1 MKVTLCYFP
10 PLDDVE
16 HEMKS
21 LLVSLCFFAS
31 LPSLSLPAR
40 AQSIT
45 ISGTMHR
52 STLEGGCW
60 YLQSD
65 INRSNDREGSMDRG
79 SSGGKRYE
87 LVGDTGIVY
96 PLRIEGQHIVINA
109 EPVKNAAS
117 VCMMGEIVRVLQRI
131 DTVRYPIDLPI
142 MAILLDGTVH
152 RTKSGVWYVK
162 TSHGREYEFQQ
173 PPARPYRHSGAR
185 IHKKFRVLLD
195 KNSTKTGKDG
205 VILPE
210 STQPAKP
217 IMKQKTYDAR

>member
-1 MKVTLCYFP
+1 
-10 PLDDVE
+10 
-16 HEMKS
+16 MKS
-21 LLVSLCFFAS
+21 FLTALFLFTSLPAS
-31 LPSLSLPAR
+31 LLPAR

-65 INRSNDREGSMDRG
+65 VDRG
-79 SSGGKRYE
+79 RSIDRGRSSGKRFE
-87 LVGDTGIVY
+87 LVGDTGIVH

-109 EPVKNAAS
+109 VPVKDAAS

-142 MAILLDGTVH
+142 MTILIDGTVH
-152 RTKSGVWYVK
+152 RTKSGVWYIK

-173 PPARPYRHSGAR
+173 PPAKQYRHSGAT
-185 IHKKFRVLLD
+185 IHESFRVLLD
-195 KNSTKTGKDG
+195 KKSTKTAKDG

-210 STQPAKP
+210 STRPAKP
-217 IMKQKTYDAR
+217 IMKQKKYDVR